1 MEVVL
6 TQCKEEICIV
16 AVVKGQKELAGDR
29 KLMENFKDF
38 CTIYHLGERENY
50 IKFNSLPMRIFI
62 TDLTLLQGLWNKWLT
77 CKKLSTSNWNSLPKH
92 ISFGNMTVFSSL
104 KFCSN
109 KCSVA

>member
-38 CTIYHLGERENY
+38 CTIYHLEERE
-50 IKFNSLPMRIFI
+50 
-62 TDLTLLQGLWNKWLT
+62 
-77 CKKLSTSNWNSLPKH
+77 KLY
-92 ISFGNMTVFSSL
+92 
-104 KFCSN
+104 
-109 KCSVA
+109 

>member
-38 CTIYHLGERENY
+38 CTIYHLGERKT
-50 IKFNSLPMRIFI
+50 ILNS
-62 TDLTLLQGLWNKWLT
+62 
-77 CKKLSTSNWNSLPKH
+77 
-92 ISFGNMTVFSSL
+92 ISYPWEYS
-104 KFCSN
+104 
-109 KCSVA
+109 

>member
-38 CTIYHLGERENY
+38 CTIYHLGEREKLY
-50 IKFNSLPMRIFI
+50 QIQF
-62 TDLTLLQGLWNKWLT
+62 LTHENILNRTWRFYKACGIN
-77 CKKLSTSNWNSLPKH
+77 
-92 ISFGNMTVFSSL
+92 G
-104 KFCSN
+104 
-109 KCSVA
+109 

>member
-38 CTIYHLGERENY
+38 CTIHHLGERE
-50 IKFNSLPMRIFI
+50 
-62 TDLTLLQGLWNKWLT
+62 
-77 CKKLSTSNWNSLPKH
+77 KLY
-92 ISFGNMTVFSSL
+92 
-104 KFCSN
+104 
-109 KCSVA
+109 

>member
-38 CTIYHLGERENY
+38 CTIHHLGEREKLL
-50 IKFNSLPMRIFI
+50 ILNS
-62 TDLTLLQGLWNKWLT
+62 
-77 CKKLSTSNWNSLPKH
+77 
-92 ISFGNMTVFSSL
+92 ISYPWEYS
-104 KFCSN
+104 
-109 KCSVA
+109 

>member
-38 CTIYHLGERENY
+38 CTIYHLREREKKY
-50 IKFNSLPMRIFI
+50 IKFNFLPMRIFI
-62 TDLTLLQGLWNKWLT
+62 TK
-77 CKKLSTSNWNSLPKH
+77 PY
-92 ISFGNMTVFSSL
+92 
-104 KFCSN
+104 
-109 KCSVA
+109 VATRLVE

>member
-38 CTIYHLGERENY
+38 CTIYHLG
-50 IKFNSLPMRIFI
+50 
-62 TDLTLLQGLWNKWLT
+62 
-77 CKKLSTSNWNSLPKH
+77 KKIILNLIPYP
-92 ISFGNMTVFSSL
+92 
-104 KFCSN
+104 
-109 KCSVA
+109 